1 MLLILGRWRQP
12 NAQDATAKNLQ
23 KSSGSIDWG
32 NLGAI
37 ALNAE
42 RRERNTRKPRW

>member
-1 MLLILGRWRQP
+1 MHKMPQ
-12 NAQDATAKNLQ
+12 QKNLQ
-23 KSSGSIDWG
+23 KSSGSIDRG

-42 RRERNTRKPRW
+42 RREI